1 MKKNVKKI
9 IKKHLTGVTLFFG
22 ILFLVIGVVLGFIV
36 FKALNKEGNTKIE
49 LNGETIV
56 TLNVGDSYEELG
68 VTYVIDD
75 KDYSS
80 EVVISGNVD
89 TTVNGRYLLTYTLD
103 KDEHV
108 IVLTRVVNVIGGV
121 SDGE

>member
-22 ILFLVIGVVLGFIV
+22 ILFLVIGIALGFIV

-56 TLNVGDSYEELG
+56 TLNVGDYYEELG

-80 EVVISGNVD
+80 EVDRKS
-89 TTVNGRYLLTYTLD
+89 
-103 KDEHV
+103 
-108 IVLTRVVNVIGGV
+108 VV
-121 SDGE
+121 